1 MQSFLNESAQW
12 FEPFWYLAKNGKLIH
27 PKGVK
32 TLEIE
37 NYQIELNP
45 QWNLCKYTA
54 RKIST
59 RYLVGELAWY
69 LNGSRNND
77 FITHYSKFWNKVK
90 NDAQPL
96 FNSNYGYYA
105 FVEGQMHKAIQ
116 ALRTD
121 KASRQAVIIIS
132 SVAALDARDVP
143 CTYSVS
149 FRIRDNKL
157 NMSVSM
163 RSNDIWMGF
172 CIDMFQFSIWQQM
185 VYNGLLIMY
194 PDLELGTYTHKADS
208 FHVYEKDFDAMEDLV
223 SKHIWDDTIE
233 TPPLL
238 EPWDYAFGTEILL
251 TAEAGIRTNGYTDFK
266 VTQPGFTS
274 WAIQQL
280 IKQTDNGL

>member
-1 MQSFLNESAQW
+1 MQNFLSESEQW
-12 FEPFWYLAKNGKLIH
+12 LQPFEHLSKYGKLVY

-32 TLEIE
+32 TLEVE
-37 NYQIELNP
+37 NYQVVLNP
-45 QWNLCKYTA
+45 TWNLCKYAA

-59 RYLVGELAWY
+59 KYLVGELAWY

-77 FITHYSKFWNKVK
+77 FIIYYSKFWDKVK
-90 NDAQPL
+90 NDASPL

-105 FVEGQMHKAIQ
+105 FTEGQLSGVIKTLKA
-116 ALRTD
+116 D
-121 KASRQAVIIIS
+121 KDSRQAVIVIS
-132 SVAALDARDVP
+132 TVSALTARDVP

-185 VYNGLLIMY
+185 VYNGLLKKY

-208 FHVYEKDFDAMEDLV
+208 FHVYEKNFMAMEELLAN
-223 SKHIWDDTIE
+223 KIWDNTIE
-233 TPPLL
+233 TPPLYNQ
-238 EPWDYAFGTEILL
+238 WDYRFCSDFLL
-251 TAEAGIRTNGYTDFK
+251 TAESGIRTRGYSNIETSE
-266 VTQPGFTS
+266 PGFTS
-274 WAIQQL
+274 WAISQL
-280 IKQTDNGL
+280 SK